1 MNEQVLDGFT
11 ELLES
16 ELTCLFTGLQLQDA
30 SGSHL
35 FPRTRTHVY
44 QPDSHNFTLF
54 CLNFVQTASTSSLI
68 SVTAETNTST
78 ALVCPKHAVLSL
90 SVLTCISV
98 VAGSFCWRRSSSFV
112 RSGMRETLAI
122 YDQYIFIQL
131 SLNETQITLLRKQLR
146 AARFRDGQLWL
157 WHTGPAS
164 IGETGSK
171 STSRNW
177 NNISLFSSAST
188 AVFLER
194 KLNFSKYS
202 GNELANTIR
211 L

>member
-16 ELTCLFTGLQLQDA
+16 ELTCLFTGLCLQD
-30 SGSHL
+30 SSVSQL
-35 FPRTRTHVY
+35 FPHVRTHVH

-54 CLNFVQTASTSSLI
+54 CLNFVQVTWSSSLI
-68 SVTAETNTST
+68 TAMAETCAST

-112 RSGMRETLAI
+112 RSGMRETFVI
-122 YDQYIFIQL
+122 YDKYIFIQL
-131 SLNETQITLLRKQLR
+131 SQNETRITLRRKQLR
-146 AARFRDGQLWL
+146 AARFRDGQLWW

-171 STSRNW
+171 STSRN
-177 NNISLFSSAST
+177 
-188 AVFLER
+188 
-194 KLNFSKYS
+194 
-202 GNELANTIR
+202 
-211 L
+211 